1 MHDLLKTI
9 SVISL
14 LLAGV
19 IGLIIAIDIVAG
31 RRQRMAIM
39 NLVWPITALYG
50 SVLAL
55 GLYLWLGR
63 AERDGKHG
71 DTSTATGRM
80 PGMSDMPAKREASS
94 GERMSGM
101 GGMSGMTDMPGMSGA
116 HSMPGMA
123 PPTSPPGVSAA
134 ASHVKRPMWQ
144 RIAVATTHCGSGCV
158 VGDVIGETIIHFRPM
173 TLFGREIFAGWALTY
188 VLALFFGV
196 IFQYFTIRPMRPEL
210 SAGAALAEAF
220 KADVLS
226 LTAWQIGMY
235 GWMAIATFVIFG
247 AELSRGGPTFWFM
260 MQIAMLAGYA
270 TSYPMNWILVRA
282 GIKSA
287 M

>member
-1 MHDLLKTI
+1 MHDPLKTI
-9 SVISL
+9 SLISL

-63 AERDGKHG
+63 AGRDGKHG
-71 DTSTATGRM
+71 DASRAPHKM
-80 PGMSDMPAKREASS
+80 P
-94 GERMSGM
+94 
-101 GGMSGMTDMPGMSGA
+101 DMPGMSGS

-123 PPTSPPGVSAA
+123 PPTSPSGVSAA
-134 ASHVKRPMWQ
+134 TSRPKRPMWQ

-210 SAGAALAEAF
+210 GAGAALAEAF

-247 AELSRGGPTFWFM
+247 AELSRGGATFWFM

-270 TSYPMNWILVRA
+270 TSYPMNWLLVRA